1 MWDLFCT
8 WGTELLYTHSLWQVV
23 DHSRS
28 KMHETCLI
36 IIHDPG
42 LRPGLESNRGY
53 VFEYFYFHRRTIF
66 IGLRVVNNTGDF
78 VWTDGSI
85 LTWAIWRQG
94 QPNNIDNS
102 QSYIGIYQTREYSD
116 YSETHTT
123 VGLCEK
129 SSKLYLV

>member
-1 MWDLFCT
+1 
-8 WGTELLYTHSLWQVV
+8 
-23 DHSRS
+23 
-28 KMHETCLI
+28 MHETCI

-42 LRPGLESNRGY
+42 LRPGPESNRGY

-66 IGLRVVNNTGDF
+66 IGLRDVNNTGDF

-94 QPNNIDNS
+94 QPNNIENN
-102 QSYIGIYQTREYSD
+102 QFYIGIYQTRTYAD
-116 YSETHTT
+116 YDETHTT